1 MKVSIKEKIN
11 INLKKKLNEVC
22 SYEALVGINERDA
35 QKKKTYFSYSEKNG
49 KQLKVSKDVTLG
61 EVAAI
66 HEFGDPSNN
75 IPERSFLRDTLEIKK
90 DEIINNIKEQI
101 ETAIKSKS
109 SAKMA
114 VKAIS
119 NDFLNKVQERILDG
133 IEPQLSSE
141 TVERKGHD
149 LQLVDTDQLF
159 DSIKSSVNKKGVSS

>member
-1 MKVSIKEKIN
+1 MKVSIKERIN
-11 INLKKKLNEVC
+11 IDLKKKLNEVC

-35 QKKKTYFSYSEKNG
+35 QKKKTYYSYSKNNG
-49 KQLKVSKDVTLG
+49 KQLKISKEVTLG
-61 EVAAI
+61 EVATI

-90 DEIINNIKEQI
+90 DEIISNIKEQI

-109 SAKMA
+109 NAKMA

-119 NDFLNKVQERILDG
+119 NDVLNKIQERILDG

-141 TVERKGHD
+141 TVKRKGHD
-149 LQLVDTDQLF
+149 LALIETEQLF
-159 DSIKSSVNKKGVSS
+159 DSIKSSVNKKGISS